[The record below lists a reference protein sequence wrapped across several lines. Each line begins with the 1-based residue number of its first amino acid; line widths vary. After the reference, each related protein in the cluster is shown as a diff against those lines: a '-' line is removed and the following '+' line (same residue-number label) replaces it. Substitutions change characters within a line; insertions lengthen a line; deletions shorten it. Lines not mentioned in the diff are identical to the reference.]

1 MFDSVL
7 AALHTIDAK
16 LELAVV
22 FGSVARGEA
31 RFDSDIDVAVRYTHA
46 LSADEKVALV
56 EALAIATSR
65 PVDLIDLRVAGP
77 IVAREAL
84 TKGTRIFGSDEVWA
98 AQLSRTLIDHSD
110 FAPLVERTLRERRES
125 WIKA

>member
-7 AALHTIDAK
+7 TALQTIDAK

-46 LSADEKVALV
+46 INAQEKIALI
-56 EALAIATSR
+56 EALALATNR
-65 PVDLIDLRVAGP
+65 PVDLIDLRAAGP
-77 IVAREAL
+77 LVAREAL

-98 AQLSRTLIDHSD
+98 AQVSRTLIDYAD

>member
-7 AALHTIDAK
+7 TALQSIDVK

-31 RFDSDIDVAVRYTHA
+31 RFDSDIDVAVRYAHA
-46 LSADEKVALV
+46 LNADEKIALI
-56 EALAIATSR
+56 EALALAANR

-77 IVAREAL
+77 VVAREAL
-84 TKGTRIFGSDEVWA
+84 TKGKRIFGSNEAWA
-98 AQLSRTLIDHSD
+98 TQVSRTLIDYAD
-110 FAPLVERTLRERRES
+110 FAPLLERTLRERQEA